1 LVNPILR
8 IAPTILKQNT
18 TRLSALETQ
27 DIDQAMQD
35 RACDIQSQKE
45 SYDGVLMKS

>member
-27 DIDQAMQD
+27 DIDQAVQD
-35 RACDIQSQKE
+35 RACDISQKE